1 MVLGHLFYRGP
12 RFSGVGRMKNL
23 LPTLA
28 LSIPA
33 AALMAAFA
41 PGGHYAIQEPA
52 SSTRWEVMPSTPM
65 QVAAPP
71 TAPAVP
77 MSGTL
82 AGRQDAWEEPAGL
95 LIIEPALKNHAPP
108 SPPVPAMPI
117 QTPVSSLGPSLSH
130 RPPSLMPAY
139 ERPSTYSGASACG
152 PGGCGPARYRSSRR
166 GLFRGR
172 FFRRR

>member
-1 MVLGHLFYRGP
+1 
-12 RFSGVGRMKNL
+12 MKNIAATFVLSAPFAAL
-23 LPTLA
+23 L
-28 LSIPA
+28 A
-33 AALMAAFA
+33 AAL
-41 PGGHYAIQEPA
+41 PIQEPA
-52 SSTRWEVMPSTPM
+52 SSTRWEVMPSTPL

-71 TAPAVP
+71 SVAAVP
-77 MSGTL
+77 MSGTP

-117 QTPVSSLGPSLSH
+117 QTPVSSLGPSL
-130 RPPSLMPAY
+130 MPAY
-139 ERPSTYSGASACG
+139 ERPSTYAGASVCASG
-152 PGGCGPARYRSSRR
+152 GPARKYYRSSRR